1 MSHNKILPY
10 FLYTK
15 LYNLKFSY
23 MIELAEVSY
32 QYLNITNFV
41 HNKMSPI
48 YDIDTLER
56 NEAHLST
63 QKN

>member
-1 MSHNKILPY
+1 
-10 FLYTK
+10 
-15 LYNLKFSY
+15 

-48 YDIDTLER
+48 YDIDT
-56 NEAHLST
+56 
-63 QKN
+63 